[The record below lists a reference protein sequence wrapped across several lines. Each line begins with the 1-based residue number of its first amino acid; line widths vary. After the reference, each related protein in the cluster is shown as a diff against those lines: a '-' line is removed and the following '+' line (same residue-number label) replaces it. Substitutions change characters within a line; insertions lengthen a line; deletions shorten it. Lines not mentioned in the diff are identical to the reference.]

1 MKKLF
6 QFSLWFSLVLPA
18 MSQPIL
24 KIDWND
30 LAQKHELLGGQII
43 STSVSTGDVSTLK
56 IENTNDTSLQLPL
69 FKVSKPAITN
79 LTYGFI
85 GQVKYE
91 NVHGDGYLEMWNYFP
106 PAQSSSA
113 PEAKYFSRTL
123 GEAGATG
130 KITGTSDWRIF
141 SLPFNANGAS
151 KPPSRLE
158 VNVFLPSHGT
168 VYLRY
173 VVLCQYK
180 DGGSFLVA
188 SNSWWSPRRGGM
200 IGGIGGSVIGCI
212 GALIGLLAGKGK
224 ARGFVLAITKVFI
237 GLGILL
243 TIAGLVAVM
252 LKQPYAVWYALL
264 LPGIIVTSVF
274 GANLRTIQKRYDDL
288 EIRRMASIDAM
299 GS

>member
-1 MKKLF
+1 
-6 QFSLWFSLVLPA
+6 LWLSLVVPA

-24 KIDWND
+24 KIDWNE

-43 STSVSTGDVSTLK
+43 STSVSTGEVSTLK
-56 IENTNDTSLQLPL
+56 IENTNDTPLQLQL
-69 FKVSKPAITN
+69 FEISKPAISN

-91 NVHGDGYLEMWNYFP
+91 NVRGDGYLEMWNYFP
-106 PAQSSSA
+106 SSGSSSS
-113 PEAKYFSRTL
+113 ETKFFSRTL
-123 GEAGATG
+123 GESGAAG
-130 KITGTSDWRIF
+130 KITGTSNWRMF

-158 VNVFLPSHGT
+158 VNIFLPSRGT

-173 VVLCQYK
+173 LTLCQYNV
-180 DGGSFLVA
+180 GGSFPVA
-188 SNSWWSPRRGGM
+188 SNSWWSGRTSGL
-200 IGGIGGSVIGCI
+200 IGGIGGSIIGCF
-212 GALIGLLAGKGK
+212 GALIGCLVGMGK
-224 ARGFVLAITKVFI
+224 ARRFVLAMTKLFI

-243 TIAGLVAVM
+243 TIAGLIAVA
-252 LKQPYAVWYALL
+252 LKQPYAVWYPLL
-264 LPGIIVTSVF
+264 LLGVILTSVLSM
-274 GANLRTIQKRYDDL
+274 NLRGIKRRYEDL